1 MTQPPAG
8 GPGVSDGDAEGWRVP
23 EPVPEPAPPPPAPPG
38 QSGPSGASGAP
49 SAEQWGQPAAP
60 GWGAPPPAPPGPPG
74 WAPAGYGRPP
84 TGIVPLRP
92 LSVGEI
98 LDGAFQA
105 VRANPRTMV
114 GTSAA
119 VVAAVTALSIV
130 PEALLLN
137 RLRDNPAL
145 TGRSTLLTD
154 QLDLVGG
161 VGESRILTTV
171 LTFVAVTMLDVLLIV
186 PVSEAVLGRRM
197 SAGAMWRRAR
207 GRLLAGL
214 GLALLIG
221 LLLGLT
227 SVVVLLPGIV
237 VLGLGS
243 TALGVLLLIAGVVA
257 LIVLLFLLSTRW
269 SLAAPALVL
278 ENASVTTAMRRSWR
292 IVRGSTWRVFGILL
306 LAGILVTIGQSVVT
320 FPVGLLAG
328 LLAVGQA
335 SPYESLPIT
344 FAQLLVT
351 GVGTIIAGAIF
362 YPFSAAVSALL
373 YIDMRMRREGL
384 DVRLARAAAE
394 GTPAGTA

>member
-8 GPGVSDGDAEGWRVP
+8 GPEVPEGDPGGWRLP
-23 EPVPEPAPPPPAPPG
+23 ESAPERGA
-38 QSGPSGASGAP
+38 QSG
-49 SAEQWGQPAAP
+49 QWGQPAP
-60 GWGAPPPAPPGPPG
+60 PSWGIPVQSGPPA
-74 WAPAGYGRPP
+74 WQPAGYGKPP

-114 GTSAA
+114 GTAAA
-119 VVAAVTALSIV
+119 VIAAVTVLSIV
-130 PEALLLN
+130 PEALLLT

-145 TGRSTLLTD
+145 TGGSASLND
-154 QLDLVGG
+154 QIDLIGG
-161 VGESRILTTV
+161 LGQSRIVSTV
-171 LTFVAVTMLDVLLIV
+171 LTFIAVTMLNALLIV

-197 SAGAMWRRAR
+197 DAGAMWRRTR
-207 GRLLAGL
+207 GRLLAAL

-221 LLLGLT
+221 LVTVLAV
-227 SVVVLLPGIV
+227 VVVLLPGFV
-237 VLGLGS
+237 ALASGS
-243 TALGVLLLIAGVVA
+243 TDVGAVLLIAGVVGVIVV
-257 LIVLLFLLSTRW
+257 LVLLLTRW

-306 LAGILVTIGQSVVT
+306 LAGIIVNIGQAVVT
-320 FPVGLLAG
+320 VPVGLLAG
-328 LLAVGQA
+328 LPAAGLD

-344 FAQLLVT
+344 FAQLLIS
-351 GVGTIIAGAIF
+351 GVGTIVAGAVF

-373 YIDMRMRREGL
+373 YIDLRMRREGL
-384 DVRLARAAAE
+384 DVRLAQAAAE

>member
-8 GPGVSDGDAEGWRVP
+8 GPGVSDGDAGGWRVP
-23 EPVPEPAPPPPAPPG
+23 ESAPEHG
-38 QSGPSGASGAP
+38 
-49 SAEQWGQPAAP
+49 QWGQPAPAS
-60 GWGAPPPAPPGPPG
+60 WGAPAAPGPPP
-74 WAPAGYGRPP
+74 WERPGYGKPP

-105 VRANPRTMV
+105 VRSNARTMI
-114 GTSAA
+114 GTAAA
-119 VVAAVTALSIV
+119 VIAAVTVLSIV

-145 TGRSTLLTD
+145 TGGTASLDD
-154 QLDLVGG
+154 QIDLIGG
-161 VGESRILTTV
+161 VGESRIVSVV
-171 LTFVAVTMLDVLLIV
+171 LTFIAVTMLSALLIV

-197 SAGAMWRRAR
+197 DAGAMWRRAR
-207 GRLLAGL
+207 GRLLAAL

-221 LLLGLT
+221 LVTVLA
-227 SVVVLLPGIV
+227 VVVLLLPGILTLV
-237 VLGLGS
+237 AGS
-243 TALGVLLLIAGVVA
+243 NDVGAVLLIAGVA
-257 LIVLLFLLSTRW
+257 GAIVVLFLLLTRW
-269 SLAAPALVL
+269 SLAAPALML

-306 LAGILVTIGQSVVT
+306 LAGIIVNIGQAVITV
-320 FPVGLLAG
+320 PVGLLAA
-328 LLAVGQA
+328 LPAAGQA

-344 FAQLLVT
+344 FAQLLIS
-351 GVGTIIAGAIF
+351 GVGSIVAGAIF

-373 YIDMRMRREGL
+373 YIDLRMRREGL
-384 DVRLARAAAE
+384 DVRLAQAAAE